1 MLPRECSC
9 AKEKC
14 NLCNSTKLRSYMSI
28 HGRLDKINLY
38 KEYQVGVK
46 INELELHVINTDESQ
61 KHNIK
66 HKKRSEG

>member
-1 MLPRECSC
+1 
-9 AKEKC
+9 
-14 NLCNSTKLRSYMSI
+14 MSI
-28 HGRLDKINLY
+28 HGRLDKINLH

-46 INELELHVINTDESQ
+46 INELELHVINIDESQ